1 VFVTAYIVCV
11 LFCYLI
17 GSIPIGFLAA
27 KARGVDIR
35 KVGSGNIGA
44 TNVIRTLG
52 KRIGMGVLLG
62 DVLKGWLAVAV
73 VAEAVYLVFSP
84 PNVDMALQPN
94 YGTLR
99 IIAGIS
105 AILGHNFT
113 CWLGFKGGKGVATT
127 GGVLIAWLPVTFL
140 VIIAVWVALVFITR
154 YVSLASVIAAAVL
167 PIATWQL
174 NGHKEMIVIS
184 GVVGALVIFQHRS
197 NIQRLL
203 AGTENR
209 FERRKK

>member
-1 VFVTAYIVCV
+1 MSVIAYIVCV
-11 LFCYLI
+11 LLCYLL

-27 KARGVDIR
+27 KAKGIDIR

-52 KRIGMGVLLG
+52 KRIGMGVLFG

-73 VAEAVYLVFSP
+73 VAEAVYLVFGSSDVRP
-84 PNVDMALQPN
+84 EFKPHYD
-94 YGTLR
+94 TLR

-127 GGVLIAWLPVTFL
+127 GGVLIAWLPLTFL
-140 VIIAVWVALVFITR
+140 AVIGIWAVVFFTTR
-154 YVSLASVIAAAVL
+154 YVSLGSIVAAVAL
-167 PIATWQL
+167 PIAAWQL
-174 NGHKEMIVIS
+174 NGRREMIIIS
-184 GVVGALVIFQHRS
+184 AVVGALVIVQHRS
-197 NIQRLL
+197 NIRRLL

-209 FERRKK
+209 FERKKR